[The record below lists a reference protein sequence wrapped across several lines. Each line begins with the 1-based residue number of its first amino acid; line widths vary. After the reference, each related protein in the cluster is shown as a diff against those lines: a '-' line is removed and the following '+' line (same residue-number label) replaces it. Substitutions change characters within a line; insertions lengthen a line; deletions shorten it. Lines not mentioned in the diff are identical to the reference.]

1 MRRLRLSLRLLPV
14 LAALLLGTL
23 FALTV
28 ALATALTRRPCLA
41 LRQRLTRCFFQ
52 ALTRALRLRLDVR
65 GEVPRDT
72 HLWLANHVSWLD
84 IVGLGSLRPL
94 SFLSKAEVA
103 AWPFAGWLT
112 RAAGTLF
119 IQRGA
124 ERGDALGEVLT
135 ARLTQGLSLMLFPEG
150 TTTDGSQLR
159 TFHGRLLSPAIATGT
174 PLQPVALSYW
184 RAGRRDE
191 AAPFIG
197 DDDLVSHLRRLLDNG
212 GTTLRI
218 EFLPPVPSQDQ
229 PRQVLAGQ
237 CQAAIAERLGIQPVS
252 RAAARSAAAKACSC
266 G

>member
-1 MRRLRLSLRLLPV
+1 MRRLRLALRLMPV
-14 LAALLLGTL
+14 LAALLLGAL

-28 ALATALTRRPCLA
+28 ALASALSGRPCLM

-52 ALTRALRLRLDVR
+52 ALAQALRLRLEVS
-65 GEVPRDT
+65 GEVPRGT

-103 AWPFAGWLT
+103 DWPFAGWLT
-112 RAAGTLF
+112 RQAGTLF
-119 IQRGA
+119 IRRGA
-124 ERGDALGEVLT
+124 ERGDALGEALT
-135 ARLTQGLSLMLFPEG
+135 TRLTQGLSLALFPEG
-150 TTTDGSQLR
+150 TTTDGSGLR

-184 RAGRRDE
+184 RQGTRDQT
-191 AAPFIG
+191 AAFIG
-197 DDDLVSHLRRLLDNG
+197 EDDLVSHLLRLLDNG

-218 EFLPPVPSQDQ
+218 ELLPPILPQGR
-229 PRQVLAGQ
+229 PRQVLAGE
-237 CQAAIAERLGIQPVS
+237 CQAAIAARLGIQLET
-252 RAAARSAAAKACSC
+252 RAARSVAAKACSC

>member
-1 MRRLRLSLRLLPV
+1 MRRVRLAIRLLPV
-14 LAALLLGTL
+14 LAALLLGAL

-28 ALATALTRRPCLA
+28 ALATALTRHPCLVV
-41 LRQRLTRCFFQ
+41 RQHLTRRFFQ
-52 ALTRALRLRLDVR
+52 ALSRALRLRL
-65 GEVPRDT
+65 EVHGAPPQGT

-103 AWPFAGWLT
+103 DWPFAGWLT
-112 RAAGTLF
+112 RQAGTLF

-124 ERGDALGEVLT
+124 ERGDVLSEALT
-135 ARLTQGLSLMLFPEG
+135 HRLTSGLSLALFPEG

-184 RAGRRDE
+184 RDGIRDQG
-191 AAPFIG
+191 AAFIG

-218 EFLPPVPSQDQ
+218 EFLPPVACQDR

-237 CQAAIAERLGIQPVS
+237 CQAAIAERLGIQPIS
-252 RAAARSAAAKACSC
+252 RAAARSAAAKTCSC

>member
-1 MRRLRLSLRLLPV
+1 MRPVRLALRLLPV
-14 LAALLLGTL
+14 FAALLLGAL
-23 FALTV
+23 FALAV
-28 ALATALTRRPCLA
+28 ALATALTRRPCLV
-41 LRQRLTRCFFQ
+41 LRQHLTRRFFQ
-52 ALTRALRLRLDVR
+52 ALAGALRLRL
-65 GEVPRDT
+65 EVHGQLPQGT

-103 AWPFAGWLT
+103 TWPFAGWLT
-112 RAAGTLF
+112 RQAGTLF

-124 ERGDALGEVLT
+124 ERGDALSEALT
-135 ARLTQGLSLMLFPEG
+135 TRLTQGLSLVLFPEG

-184 RAGRRDE
+184 RDGVRDQV
-191 AAPFIG
+191 AAFIG

-218 EFLPPVPSQDQ
+218 EFLPPMASQGQ
-229 PRQVLAGQ
+229 ARQVLAGQ

>member
-1 MRRLRLSLRLLPV
+1 MRPARLALRLLPV
-14 LAALLLGTL
+14 LATLLLGAS
-23 FALTV
+23 FALAV
-28 ALATALTRRPCLA
+28 ALATALTRRPCLV
-41 LRQRLTRCFFQ
+41 LRQQLTRRFFQ
-52 ALTRALRLRLDVR
+52 VLARALHLRL
-65 GEVPRDT
+65 EVHGQLPQGT

-103 AWPFAGWLT
+103 DWPFAGWLT
-112 RAAGTLF
+112 RQAGTLF

-124 ERGDALGEVLT
+124 ERGDALSEALT
-135 ARLTQGLSLMLFPEG
+135 TRLTQGLSLVLFPEG

-174 PLQPVALSYW
+174 PLQPIALSYW
-184 RAGRRDE
+184 RDGVRDQ
-191 AAPFIG
+191 AAAFIG

-212 GTTLRI
+212 GTILRI
-218 EFLPPVPSQDQ
+218 EFLPPLHCGDQ

-237 CQAAIAERLGIQPVS
+237 CQAAIAERLGIQSVS
-252 RAAARSAAAKACSC
+252 RAAARSAAAKTCNC